1 MLGLKLGK
9 RREQCPNIKMCLSSC
24 RPTDRWP
31 PSKQDTLNQRR
42 VNAGPA

>member
-9 RREQCPNIKMCLSSC
+9 RRKQRPNIKMCFSSC

-31 PSKQDTLNQRR
+31 PSKQEPLNQRR
-42 VNAGPA
+42 VIAEPA